1 MNENENENEIKIN
14 DIYERLKKLEE
25 KCEVLEKEK
34 IVYEEKDKKNQ
45 DNFYNLIEQIK
56 LLKKDNEEK
65 LRKYSLELK
74 SIKDESN
81 KTYNELQK
89 KLNDYKQSTLLKE
102 ETKNMFSELDQKY
115 SNHFTSLKESLNK
128 EFDNKYI
135 VQMQNQLD
143 IIKQNIENEIEKYK
157 TLNNDINNELK
168 DLKKKYEEIDKIIE
182 QKFER
187 FKNNINQYI
196 GRDKNIIP
204 ENKEEI
210 KNEIQKEKKEEIKV
224 EKKEQKKEQKI
235 VEEDKQFKEMT
246 LMEKLQS
253 TLFKIFLE
261 LSPDIDIDD
270 INKLKKISS
279 ALLMRKKTPIEV
291 VGEFLNENFN
301 DNAMKDLNDEQKIN
315 LANKKTK
322 IFTEIK
328 DISLINTINT
338 MNLNDIINKFEK
350 KYGITLAD
358 VNYKDFVRE
367 IQLYKYDEIK
377 ILKAIL
383 KKLKYLTVND

>member
-1 MNENENENEIKIN
+1 MNENENEIKIN
-14 DIYERLKKLEE
+14 DIYERLKNLEE
-25 KCEVLEKEK
+25 KCAVLEKEK

-56 LLKKDNEEK
+56 RLKKDNEEK
-65 LRKYSLELK
+65 LRNYSVELK

-81 KTYNELQK
+81 KKYNELEK
-89 KLNDYKQSTLLKE
+89 KLNDYINSTLLKE

-128 EFDNKYI
+128 EFDNKYRGQI
-135 VQMQNQLD
+135 QNQLD
-143 IIKQNIENEIEKYK
+143 EIKQNIENEKEKYK
-157 TLNNDINNELK
+157 ILNNEIKNEFK

-182 QKFER
+182 QKIEI

-224 EKKEQKKEQKI
+224 EKKEQKIEQKK
-235 VEEDKQFKEMT
+235 EEDIQYKEMT

-253 TLFKIFLE
+253 ILFKIFLE
-261 LSPDIDIDD
+261 PSSDIDIND